1 MPNRKLADLFKSKG
15 ILFPETEF
23 EVEEFEK
30 NFFENELKP
39 QDWND
44 PLHIL
49 TRGRIEISNINSF
62 CISEQKITSMAARDG
77 KELSDAVRKK
87 MLEDKKNA
95 KK

>member
-30 NFFENELKP
+30 NFCDKELKP

-44 PLHIL
+44 PLQIL
-49 TRGRIEISNINSF
+49 LRGKLEVPSINSF
-62 CISEQKITSMAARDG
+62 FISEEKITSMATRDG